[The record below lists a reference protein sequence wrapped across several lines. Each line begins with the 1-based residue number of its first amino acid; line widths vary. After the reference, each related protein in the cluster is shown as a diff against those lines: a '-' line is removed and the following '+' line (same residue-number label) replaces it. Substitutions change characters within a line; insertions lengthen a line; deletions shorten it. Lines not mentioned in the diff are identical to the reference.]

1 MMSFSKSASGE
12 ILIYE
17 APDGSAQ
24 VDVRLD
30 QETAWLSLNQIAEL
44 FGREKSVI
52 SRHLRNLFDTGEV
65 GREGSRPA
73 QGVLQPGHHSFG
85 RLSGEF
91 KAWHPVPPVGNPYAP
106 RAPGVLASRCHRP
119 LHEDLPAAETK

>member
-12 ILIYE
+12 ILIDE

-24 VDVRLD
+24 VHVGLD
-30 QETAWLSLNQIAEL
+30 QETVWLSLNQVAEL

-52 SRHLRNLFDTGEV
+52 SRHLRNLFDNREV

-73 QGVLQPGHHSFG
+73 Q
-85 RLSGEF
+85 
-91 KAWHPVPPVGNPYAP
+91 
-106 RAPGVLASRCHRP
+106 
-119 LHEDLPAAETK
+119 